1 MIGYNRMC
9 LTSDNNNSGVI
20 PVKSAN
26 LPHRVAA
33 AAALCASLLLAP
45 VSQSQETPLER
56 SFCVFDPVGANGPLF
71 AITKTFQPVALKEGI
86 KLNLRA
92 YTDEKVAA
100 EDFKAGQ
107 CDAVLLTG
115 TRAREFNKFT
125 GTLEAMGAVPGEQEM
140 RLLYNTLS
148 QPKARQFLIDGP
160 YEVAGVFPGGAVY
173 LHTRDRAIDSV
184 EKLQGK
190 RIATLDFD
198 SASVRMVRH
207 VGASVVGS
215 NSANFAGKFNNGS
228 VDLAYAPAVAY
239 TPLELYKGVTPNG
252 GVFKYALAYMNFQVI
267 IHRDRFPDAAGQM
280 VRDQSIKRIDEAYEI
295 IAQAEAEIPEDVW
308 MHLPQE
314 DTAEYDKMLRNVR
327 LSLLEDG
334 VYDERAIKLM
344 KAIRC
349 RVDGARSECAS

>member
-1 MIGYNRMC
+1 MKLLSFPRRIAV
-9 LTSDNNNSGVI
+9 T
-20 PVKSAN
+20 
-26 LPHRVAA
+26 
-33 AAALCASLLLAP
+33 AALCISMIAPSLVQAQP
-45 VSQSQETPLER
+45 DILER

-71 AITKTFQPVALKEGI
+71 AITREFQPVAMQRGI
-86 KLNLRA
+86 RLNLRA

-125 GTLEAMGAVPGEQEM
+125 GSLEAMGAVPGEQEM

-148 QPKARQFLIDGP
+148 QPQARQFLIEGP
-160 YEVAGVFPGGAVY
+160 YEVAGVFPAGAIY
-173 LHTRDRAIDSV
+173 LHTRDRSIDSV

-190 RIATLDFD
+190 RIATLDYD
-198 SASVRMVRH
+198 NASVRLVRH

-239 TPLELYKGVTPNG
+239 QPLELYKGVDNGG

-267 IHRDRFPDAAGQM
+267 IHRERFPDDAGQM
-280 VRDQSIKRIDEAYEI
+280 VRDESIKRIDQAYDI
-295 IAQAEAEIPEDVW
+295 IAEAEQGIPEHVW
-308 MHLPQE
+308 MHPPRE
-314 DTAEYDKMLRNVR
+314 DVAEYDRMLRQVR
-327 LSLLEDG
+327 MSLLEDG
-334 VYDERAIKLM
+334 VFDERAIKLM
-344 KAIRC
+344 RAIRC
-349 RVDGARSECAS
+349 RIDGARSECAS

>member
-1 MIGYNRMC
+1 MK
-9 LTSDNNNSGVI
+9 
-20 PVKSAN
+20 PVSF
-26 LPHRVAA
+26 PRRVAM
-33 AAALCASLLLAP
+33 AAALCASLIAP
-45 VSQSQETPLER
+45 SLVQAQPEMLER

-71 AITKTFQPVALKEGI
+71 AITKEFQPVALKRGI

-125 GTLEAMGAVPGEQEM
+125 GSLEAMGAVPGEQEM

-148 QPKARQFLIDGP
+148 QAKARQFLIDGP
-160 YEVAGVFPGGAVY
+160 YEVAGVLPGGAIY
-173 LHTRDRAIDSV
+173 LHTRDRNVDAV

-190 RIATLDFD
+190 RIATLDYD

-239 TPLELYKGVTPNG
+239 QPLELYKGVNDKG

-267 IHRDRFPDAAGQM
+267 LHRDRFPDDAGQM
-280 VRDQSIKRIDEAYEI
+280 VRDEAIKRIDQAYDI
-295 IAQAEAEIPEDVW
+295 IAEAEASIPKDVW
-308 MHLPQE
+308 MHPPQE
-314 DTAEYDKMLRNVR
+314 DVAEYDKMLRQVR

>member
-1 MIGYNRMC
+1 M
-9 LTSDNNNSGVI
+9 
-20 PVKSAN
+20 KSVSFSRRIAM
-26 LPHRVAA
+26 
-33 AAALCASLLLAP
+33 AAALCASM
-45 VSQSQETPLER
+45 VTPSLVKADAEILER

-71 AITKTFQPVALKEGI
+71 AITKEFQPVAMQRGI
-86 KLNLRA
+86 RLNLRA

-125 GTLEAMGAVPGEQEM
+125 GSLEAMGAVPGEQEM

-148 QPKARQFLIDGP
+148 QPQARQFLIEGP
-160 YEVAGVFPGGAVY
+160 YEVAGVFPGGAIY
-173 LHTRDRAIDSV
+173 LHTRDRNVDSV

-190 RIATLDFD
+190 RIATLDYD

-239 TPLELYKGVTPNG
+239 QPLELYKGVNTKG
-252 GVFKYALAYMNFQVI
+252 GVFKYALGYMNFQVI
-267 IHRDRFPDAAGQM
+267 IHRDRFPDDAGQM
-280 VRDQSIKRIDEAYEI
+280 VRDESIKRIDQAYEI
-295 IAQAEAEIPEDVW
+295 IAEAEAGIPEEVW
-308 MHLPQE
+308 MHPPQE
-314 DTAEYDKMLRNVR
+314 DVAEYDRMLRQVR

-344 KAIRC
+344 RAIRC
-349 RVDGARSECAS
+349 RVDGSRSECAS

>member
-1 MIGYNRMC
+1 MNFPKPARR
-9 LTSDNNNSGVI
+9 
-20 PVKSAN
+20 A
-26 LPHRVAA
+26 VAL
-33 AAALCASLLLAP
+33 AALCAIGAMPGLAQAQAK
-45 VSQSQETPLER
+45 VLER

-71 AITKTFQPVALKEGI
+71 TITKTFQPVALQHGI
-86 KLNLRA
+86 KLDLRA

-125 GTLEAMGAVPGEQEM
+125 GSLEAMGAVPGEREM

-148 QPKARQFLIDGP
+148 QPKARPFLIDGD
-160 YEVAGVFPGGAVY
+160 YEVAGLFPAGAVY
-173 LHTRDRAIDSV
+173 LYTRDRTLNTV

-190 RIATLDFD
+190 RIATLDYD
-198 SASVRMVRH
+198 TASVRMVRH

-228 VDLAYAPAVAY
+228 VDFAYAPAVAY
-239 TPLELYKGVTPNG
+239 QPLELYKGVRPNG
-252 GVFKYALAYMNFQVI
+252 GIFRYAIGYMNFQVI
-267 IHRDRFPDAAGQM
+267 IHRDRFPDDAGQM
-280 VRDQSIKRIDEAYEI
+280 VRDESIKRLDEAYGI
-295 IAQAEAEIPEDVW
+295 IADAESGIPENEWID
-308 MHLPQE
+308 LPQ
-314 DTAEYDKMLRNVR
+314 DDKAEYNDMLRQVR
-327 LSLLEDG
+327 LSLLKDG

-349 RVDGARSECAS
+349 RVDATRAECAS

>member
-1 MIGYNRMC
+1 M
-9 LTSDNNNSGVI
+9 
-20 PVKSAN
+20 KSAN
-26 LPHRVAA
+26 FPQRVAV
-33 AAALCASLLLAP
+33 AAALCASLLLPSLVLA
-45 VSQSQETPLER
+45 QTQDELLER

-125 GTLEAMGAVPGEQEM
+125 GSLEAMGAVPGEEEM

-148 QPKARQFLIDGP
+148 QPKARSLLVDGP
-160 YEVAGVFPGGAVY
+160 YEVAGVFPAGAIY
-173 LHTRDRAIDSV
+173 LFTRDRNIDSV
-184 EKLQGK
+184 QKLQGK
-190 RIATLDFD
+190 RIATLDYD
-198 SASVRMVRH
+198 EASVRMVRH

-239 TPLELYKGVTPNG
+239 QPLELYKGVNPDG
-252 GVFKYALAYMNFQVI
+252 AVLKYALAYMNFQVI
-267 IHRDRFPDAAGQM
+267 IHRDRFPDEAGQV
-280 VRDQSIKRIDEAYEI
+280 VRNEAIKRMDEAYDI
-295 IAQAEAEIPEDVW
+295 IAEAEASIPEDKW
-308 MHLPQE
+308 MVLPHE
-314 DTAEYDKMLRNVR
+314 DIAEYDQMLRKVR
-327 LSLLEDG
+327 LSLLDDG
-334 VYDERAIKLM
+334 VYDERALKLM

-349 RVDGARSECAS
+349 RVDGTRPECSS

>member
-1 MIGYNRMC
+1 
-9 LTSDNNNSGVI
+9 
-20 PVKSAN
+20 
-26 LPHRVAA
+26 
-33 AAALCASLLLAP
+33 AALLLSSLFLPSLAQAQGK
-45 VSQSQETPLER
+45 VLER

-71 AITKTFQPVALKEGI
+71 AITKTFQPVALQHGI
-86 KLNLRA
+86 KLDLRA

-125 GTLEAMGAVPGEQEM
+125 GSLEAMGAVPGEQEM

-148 QPKARQFLIDGP
+148 QPKARPFLVDGP
-160 YEVAGVFPGGAVY
+160 YEVAGLFPAGAVY
-173 LHTRDRAIDSV
+173 LYTRDRSIDTV

-198 SASVRMVRH
+198 AASVRMVRH

-239 TPLELYKGVTPNG
+239 EPLELYKGVTPNG
-252 GVFKYALAYMNFQVI
+252 GIFKYALAYMNFQVI
-267 IHRDRFPDAAGQM
+267 IHRDRFPDDAGQM
-280 VRDQSIKRIDEAYEI
+280 VRDESIKRLDQAYGI
-295 IAQAEAEIPEDVW
+295 ISKAEADIPKDVW
-308 MHLPQE
+308 MNLPQE
-314 DTAEYDKMLRNVR
+314 DISEYNKMLRQVR
-327 LSLLEDG
+327 LSLLDDG
-334 VYDERAIKLM
+334 VYDPRAIKLM

-349 RVDGARSECAS
+349 RVDGSRAECASS

>member
-1 MIGYNRMC
+1 MF
-9 LTSDNNNSGVI
+9 
-20 PVKSAN
+20 
-26 LPHRVAA
+26 
-33 AAALCASLLLAP
+33 AALSLSATA
-45 VSQSQETPLER
+45 QSAEEILER

-71 AITKTFQPVALKEGI
+71 AITKTFRPVALRAGI
-86 KLNLRA
+86 KLDLRA

-125 GTLEAMGAVPGEQEM
+125 GSLEAMGAIPGEQEM
-140 RLLYNTLS
+140 RLLFNTLS
-148 QPKARQFLIDGP
+148 QAKARPFLINGE

-173 LHTRDRAIDSV
+173 LHTRDRTIDTV

-190 RIATLDFD
+190 KIATLDYD
-198 SASVRMVRH
+198 TASVRMVRH

-239 TPLELYKGVTPNG
+239 APLELYKGVQPYG
-252 GVFKYALAYMNFQVI
+252 GVFKYALGYMNFQVI
-267 IHRDRFPDAAGQM
+267 LHRDRFSDKAAQM
-280 VRDQSIKRIDEAYEI
+280 VRDESIKRINEAYEI
-295 IAQAEAEIPEDVW
+295 IAQAEAEIPESVW
-308 MHLPQE
+308 IHLPQA
-314 DTAEYDKMLRNVR
+314 DTQGYDRMLRDVR
-327 LSLLEDG
+327 LSLLADG

-344 KAIRC
+344 QAIRC
-349 RVDGARSECAS
+349 RVDGSRSECSS

>member
-1 MIGYNRMC
+1 M
-9 LTSDNNNSGVI
+9 TSAI
-20 PVKSAN
+20 FPQ
-26 LPHRVAA
+26 RVALA
-33 AAALCASLLLAP
+33 VTLCASLFVPSLGYAQANAEAADD
-45 VSQSQETPLER
+45 VIER

-71 AITKTFQPVALKEGI
+71 AITKTFQPVALKNGI
-86 KLNLRA
+86 KLNLSA

-125 GTLEAMGAVPGEQEM
+125 GSLEAMGAVPGEEEM

-148 QPKARQFLIDGP
+148 QSNARPLMIDGP
-160 YEVAGVFPGGAVY
+160 YEVAGVFPAGAIY
-173 LHTRDRAIDSV
+173 LHTRDRTINSV

-198 SASVRMVRH
+198 QASVRMVRH

-239 TPLELYKGVTPNG
+239 TPLELYKGVEPNG
-252 GVFKYALAYMNFQVI
+252 GVLKYALAYMNFQVI
-267 IHRDRFPDAAGQM
+267 IHSDRFPETAGPM
-280 VRDQSIKRIDEAYEI
+280 VRNEAIKRLDEAYDI
-295 IAQAEAEIPEDVW
+295 IAKAEAEMPESVW
-308 MHLPQE
+308 MTLSQE
-314 DTAEYDKMLRNVR
+314 VTAEYDKMLRKVR
-327 LSLLEDG
+327 LSLLDDG

-349 RVDGARSECAS
+349 RVDAARSECAS

>member
-1 MIGYNRMC
+1 MYGYNRMC

-20 PVKSAN
+20 PVKSN
-26 LPHRVAA
+26 LPQRVAV
-33 AAALCASLLLAP
+33 AAALCASLILAP
-45 VSQSQETPLER
+45 VSQAEESLLER

-71 AITKTFQPVALKEGI
+71 AITKTFQPVAMKEGI
-86 KLNLRA
+86 KLDLRA

-125 GTLEAMGAVPGEQEM
+125 GSLEAMGAVPGEEEM

-148 QPKARQFLIDGP
+148 QAKARPFLVDGP

-173 LHTRDRAIDSV
+173 LHTRDRSVDSV
-184 EKLQGK
+184 QELQGK

-198 SASVRMVRH
+198 TASVRMVRH

-239 TPLELYKGVTPNG
+239 SPLELYKGVQPNG

-267 IHRDRFPDAAGQM
+267 IHRDRFPDDAGQM
-280 VRDQSIKRIDEAYEI
+280 VRDQAIARIDEAYKI
-295 IAQAEAEIPEDVW
+295 INQAEADIPDDVW
-308 MHLPQE
+308 MHPPQE
-314 DTAEYDKMLRNVR
+314 DVAEYDKMLRKVR

-349 RVDGARSECAS
+349 RVDGSRSECAS

>member
-1 MIGYNRMC
+1 M
-9 LTSDNNNSGVI
+9 
-20 PVKSAN
+20 KSVSLSRRIAM
-26 LPHRVAA
+26 
-33 AAALCASLLLAP
+33 AAALCATLVTPALAKA
-45 VSQSQETPLER
+45 ETEILER

-71 AITKTFQPVALKEGI
+71 AITKEFQPVAMQRGI
-86 KLNLRA
+86 RLNLRA

-125 GTLEAMGAVPGEQEM
+125 GSLEAMGAVPGEQEM

-148 QPKARQFLIDGP
+148 QPQARQFLVEGP
-160 YEVAGVFPGGAVY
+160 YEVAGVFPGGAIY
-173 LHTRDRAIDSV
+173 LHTRDRNVDSV

-190 RIATLDFD
+190 RIATLDYD

-239 TPLELYKGVTPNG
+239 QPLELYKGVNTKG
-252 GVFKYALAYMNFQVI
+252 GVFKYALGYMNFQVI
-267 IHRDRFPDAAGQM
+267 IHRDRFPDDAGQM
-280 VRDQSIKRIDEAYEI
+280 VRDESIKRIDQAYEI
-295 IAQAEAEIPEDVW
+295 IAEAEAGIPEEVW
-308 MHLPQE
+308 MHPPRE
-314 DTAEYDKMLRNVR
+314 DVAEYDRMLRQVR

-344 KAIRC
+344 RAIRC
-349 RVDGARSECAS
+349 RVDGSRSECAS

>member
-1 MIGYNRMC
+1 M
-9 LTSDNNNSGVI
+9 
-20 PVKSAN
+20 KSIRFSRRLAM
-26 LPHRVAA
+26 AA
-33 AAALCASLLLAP
+33 VLCASVVAP
-45 VSQSQETPLER
+45 SLVQAQDEILER

-71 AITKTFQPVALKEGI
+71 AITKEFQPVALKRGI
-86 KLNLRA
+86 KLELRA

-125 GTLEAMGAVPGEQEM
+125 GSLEAMGAVPGEEEM

-148 QPKARQFLIDGP
+148 QPKARPFLVDGP
-160 YEVAGVFPGGAVY
+160 YEVAGVFPAGAIY
-173 LHTRDRAIDSV
+173 LYTRDRAIDSV

-190 RIATLDFD
+190 RIATLDYD

-239 TPLELYKGVTPNG
+239 QPLELYKGVNSKG

-267 IHRDRFPDAAGQM
+267 IHRDRFPEDAGQM
-280 VRDQSIKRIDEAYEI
+280 VRDESIKRIDQAYEI
-295 IAQAEAEIPEDVW
+295 IAEAESGISADVW
-308 MHLPQE
+308 MHPPRE
-314 DTAEYDKMLRNVR
+314 DVAEYDKMLRQVR

-349 RVDGARSECAS
+349 RVDGSRSECAS

>member
-1 MIGYNRMC
+1 MTTPS
-9 LTSDNNNSGVI
+9 LTCR
-20 PVKSAN
+20 
-26 LPHRVAA
+26 LLAA
-33 AAALCASLLLAP
+33 VLLSASLTLPALA
-45 VSQSQETPLER
+45 QESGEILDR

-71 AITKTFQPVALKEGI
+71 AITKTFRPAALKEGI
-86 KLNLRA
+86 RLDLRA

-125 GTLEAMGAVPGEQEM
+125 GSLEAMGAVPGEEEM

-148 QPKARQFLIDGP
+148 QPKARPFLISGP
-160 YEVAGVFPGGAVY
+160 YEVAGVFPAGAIY
-173 LHTRDRAIDSV
+173 LHMRDRSIDTV
-184 EKLQGK
+184 EELQGK
-190 RIATLDFD
+190 KIATLDYD
-198 SASVRMVRH
+198 TASVRMVRH

-239 TPLELYKGVTPNG
+239 TPLELYKGVQPNG

-267 IHRDRFPDAAGQM
+267 LHRDRFPDRAGQM
-280 VRDQSIKRIDEAYEI
+280 VREESIKRIDEAYDI
-295 IAQAEAEIPEDVW
+295 IAQAEAEIPETVW
-308 MHLPQE
+308 MHPPAE
-314 DTAEYDKMLRNVR
+314 DTRNYDEMLREVR
-327 LSLLEDG
+327 LSLLADG

-344 KAIRC
+344 RAIRC
-349 RVDGARSECAS
+349 RVDGTRSECSS

>member
-1 MIGYNRMC
+1 MKPIRF
-9 LTSDNNNSGVI
+9 TR
-20 PVKSAN
+20 
-26 LPHRVAA
+26 RVAA
-33 AAALCASLLLAP
+33 AAALCASFIAP
-45 VSQSQETPLER
+45 MSAQAQTDIIER

-71 AITKTFQPVALKEGI
+71 SITKEFQPVALQRGI
-86 KLNLRA
+86 KLDLRA

-125 GTLEAMGAVPGEQEM
+125 GTLEAMGAIPGEQEM
-140 RLLYNTLS
+140 RLLFNTLS
-148 QPKARQFLIDGP
+148 QPKARPFLVEGP

-173 LHTRDRAIDSV
+173 LHARDRTLDTV

-190 RIATLDFD
+190 RVATLDYD
-198 SASVRMVRH
+198 KASVRMVRH

-228 VDLAYAPAVAY
+228 VDFAYAPAVAY
-239 TPLELYKGVTPNG
+239 QPLELYKGIGDQG
-252 GVFKYALAYMNFQVI
+252 GVFKYALGYMNFQVI
-267 IHRDRFPDAAGQM
+267 INTERFPEDAGQM
-280 VRDQSIKRIDEAYEI
+280 VRDESIKRIDEAYQI
-295 IAQAEAEIPEDVW
+295 IAEAEASIPDNVW
-308 MHLPQE
+308 VNLPRK
-314 DTAEYDKMLRNVR
+314 DTAEYDKMLRQVR
-327 LSLLEDG
+327 MSLLEDG

>member
-1 MIGYNRMC
+1 M
-9 LTSDNNNSGVI
+9 
-20 PVKSAN
+20 KSVSLSRRIAI
-26 LPHRVAA
+26 
-33 AAALCASLLLAP
+33 AAALCATLVTPTLAKA
-45 VSQSQETPLER
+45 ETEILER

-71 AITKTFQPVALKEGI
+71 AITKEFQPVAMQRGI
-86 KLNLRA
+86 RLNLRA

-125 GTLEAMGAVPGEQEM
+125 GSLEAMGAVPGEQEM

-148 QPKARQFLIDGP
+148 QPQARQFLIEGP
-160 YEVAGVFPGGAVY
+160 YEVAGVFPGGAIY
-173 LHTRDRAIDSV
+173 LHTRDRNVDSV

-190 RIATLDFD
+190 RIATLDYD
-198 SASVRMVRH
+198 SASVHMVRH

-239 TPLELYKGVTPNG
+239 QPLELYKGVSTNG
-252 GVFKYALAYMNFQVI
+252 GVFKYALGYMNFQVI
-267 IHRDRFPDAAGQM
+267 IHRDRFPDDAGQM
-280 VRDQSIKRIDEAYEI
+280 VRDESIKRIDQAYEI
-295 IAQAEAEIPEDVW
+295 IAEAEAGIPEEVW
-308 MHLPQE
+308 MHPPRE
-314 DTAEYDKMLRNVR
+314 DVAEYDRMLRQVR

-344 KAIRC
+344 RAIRC
-349 RVDGARSECAS
+349 RVDGSRSECAS